1 MKKNVNIDI
10 DGDGV
15 KDIQLDLKTII
26 MVVGGII
33 SLTLTYSTLKS
44 EIDIAKQLPVQQ
56 EINLDIIEEK
66 IKVLDATHLRIEKQL
81 DARIEVLEKKVFRR

>member
-56 EINLDIIEEK
+56 EINLDIIQEK
-66 IKVLDATHLRIEKQL
+66 IKVLDETHDRIEKQL

>member
-33 SLTLTYSTLKS
+33 SLTLTYSALKS
-44 EIDIAKQLPVQQ
+44 EIEIAKKLPVQQ
-56 EINLDIIEEK
+56 EINLEIVEQK
-66 IKVLDATHLRIEKQL
+66 IKVLENTDIRIEKQL
-81 DARIEVLEKKVFRR
+81 DTRIDALEKKVFRR